1 MLYGPF
7 AHLLLAGLLTAVGGR
22 GVVTIAVTDSG
33 LGGLSVVAEAERRLR
48 TGAIGGDVELVF
60 YNALFDAESGYNS
73 LPARADKVRI
83 FDRALQGL
91 LADCRPDLVLVACN
105 TLSVLYPETAC
116 AAAAPAPVVDIVA
129 GGVDLIASRL
139 PANAPGTVILFGTET
154 TIAEGAHRAALT
166 ARGVRPDRIV
176 TQACPQLASYIETGF
191 DSAETA
197 FLIDAYVGEAVA
209 AAGPIEQP
217 LFVSLNCTHYG
228 YALPAWRAA
237 FAARDLAVA
246 EFLDPN
252 LTLADALPPCAS
264 TEGGRVRVRVVS
276 MVVIP
281 PATIDSI
288 ARWLQN
294 VSPTTATAL
303 RNYEQRPD
311 LFAWRDLLPPGTGR

>member
-1 MLYGPF
+1 MLYGSI
-7 AHLLLAGLLTAVGGR
+7 ASLLLAGLLSAVGGR
-22 GVVTIAVTDSG
+22 SGVTVAVTDSG

-48 TGAIGGDVELVF
+48 TDADGGEVELVF
-60 YNALFDAESGYNS
+60 YNALFDADSGYNS
-73 LPARADKVRI
+73 LPSRADKVHI

-91 LADCRPDLVLVACN
+91 LADCSPDLVLVACN

-116 AAAAPAPVVDIVA
+116 AATAPVPVVDIVA
-129 GGVDLIASRL
+129 GGVDLIAARL
-139 PANAPGTVILFGTET
+139 PAEAPGTVIIFGTET
-154 TIAEGAHRAALT
+154 TIAEGTHRAALT
-166 ARGVRPDRIV
+166 ARGIRPDRIV
-176 TQACPQLASYIETGF
+176 TQACPQLASYIESGF

-246 EFLDPN
+246 GFLDPN
-252 LTLADALPPCAS
+252 LTLADALPPTAPAA
-264 TEGGRVRVRVVS
+264 GGRVRVRVVS
-276 MVVIP
+276 MVGIP

-288 ARWLQN
+288 ARWLQD
-294 VSPTTATAL
+294 VSPATATAL
-303 RNYEQRPD
+303 RNYERRPD
-311 LFAWRDLLPPGTGR
+311 LFAWRDLLAPGADR